1 MITNYLKMIS
11 PSVKVKNKK
20 IENIF
25 DVLKPFYYISR
36 FVGAAPFTIT
46 KKGHLYEF
54 KTKIIDYI
62 ILFLFAILEG
72 YLFYIC
78 VFYEKLKVETNSN
91 ITNIGSQLMMSS
103 AISVTIFMAVINF
116 IQRKRTVQIIQDLN
130 RVDESMRLLNIELEH
145 KMQSTHVIKYLF
157 TCFIS
162 TITLIIINT
171 ILISFVSDK
180 IWTHLPTHLT
190 FILSNIFYSIFI
202 SQFILSIVSIYIRF
216 KKLNEGFNEIFKL
229 EKLSNDEDLSHIVV
243 HISNVH
249 DRLIEIVQKINIR
262 YSFWTMIILAAV
274 FCFATLSIFSLLR
287 AIIFFELK
295 TFLYCLTR
303 FIWSLYY
310 IAFITLVT
318 AAGSR
323 ATREVFFQLMVFIFN
338 GFCFYKT
345 FLYLFRVKKQQ
356 FQFIV
361 LLKYQQIIEQEMN

>member
-130 RVDESMRLLNIELEH
+130 KVDESMRLLNIELEH
-145 KMQSTHVIKYLF
+145 KMQSTHVIKYIF

-323 ATREVFFQLMVFIFN
+323 ATREVFFSTN
-338 GFCFYKT
+338 GFY
-345 FLYLFRVKKQQ
+345 
-356 FQFIV
+356 I
-361 LLKYQQIIEQEMN
+361 

>member
-1 MITNYLKMIS
+1 MITNYFKMIS
-11 PSVKVKNKK
+11 PSVKNKK

-62 ILFLFAILEG
+62 ILFFFTILEG

-78 VFYEKLKVETNSN
+78 VFYEKLTVNSNSN

-103 AISVTIFMAVINF
+103 AILVTIFMAVINF
-116 IQRKRTVQIIQDLN
+116 IQRKGTVEIVQDLN

-145 KMQSTHVIKYLF
+145 KMQSTHLVKYIF
-157 TCFIS
+157 TCFIL
-162 TITLIIINT
+162 TIILIIINT

-180 IWTHLPTHLT
+180 IWTHLPNHLT
-190 FILSNIFYSIFI
+190 FILSNLFYSIFI

-274 FCFATLSIFSLLR
+274 FCFATLSIFSFLR
-287 AIIFFELK
+287 AIIYFELK

-303 FIWSLYY
+303 FIWSMYY

-323 ATREVFFQLMVFIFN
+323 ATREVLSTN
-338 GFCFYKT
+338 GFYILWVFFYKSS
-345 FLYLFRVKKQQ
+345 FFLFRVRKQQ